1 MHYLAFPYIIV
12 HFNALSHIFTHY
24 MLKLQITMK
33 KRLKKNATKC
43 LPWVSVPLK
52 HCPHGCARQMWMRT
66 SNPTQNPPFCEETN
80 TSSGYGT
87 TPQNSSMKIKI
98 TKKIFSNLDNLYTY
112 CDLQQIEFCVHNLP
126 HVFLLNPKLFY
137 CNFSTLTPSSDVT
150 HC

>member
-1 MHYLAFPYIIV
+1 
-12 HFNALSHIFTHY
+12 
-24 MLKLQITMK
+24 MK
-33 KRLKKNATKC
+33 KRPRRNATKC

-126 HVFLLNPKLFY
+126 HVF
-137 CNFSTLTPSSDVT
+137 CWIRNFFIVIFQHLHHPLMLHTVRKSQFMSKN
-150 HC
+150 